1 MLNKKSRY
9 LLITI
14 LVFLSIAFDQIS
26 KIWVRNNFESYS
38 EKSIIG
44 DVFTLIKVENTGA
57 FLGMGSELSEIPRIL
72 LLIILPVIVLISIT
86 LYTYIDKS
94 LDKLSIIGFS
104 LIIGGGIA
112 NIFDRI
118 VFGSVTD
125 FLYINLGGIFKTG
138 IFNIADL
145 SVTTGM
151 ILLSLVVILYVASGG
166 LRAVA
171 YVDTMQCILLAGGII
186 VLGVITLSYLGGF
199 SNLIEGIAVLSQ
211 ADTKLTKE
219 GYSHY
224 VAIPGMIQFVDAGS
238 KAIGGPWTGIMIL
251 TYMFAL
257 MGIQSAP
264 AFTMW
269 AFSNQSPK
277 PFAPQQVWAS
287 AFGIGAILF
296 VFTAVQGLSLI
307 HI

>member
-9 LLITI
+9 LLITM

-125 FLYINLGGIFKTG
+125 FLYINLGGIFKTWN
-138 IFNIADL
+138 F
-145 SVTTGM
+145 
-151 ILLSLVVILYVASGG
+151 
-166 LRAVA
+166 
-171 YVDTMQCILLAGGII
+171 
-186 VLGVITLSYLGGF
+186 
-199 SNLIEGIAVLSQ
+199 
-211 ADTKLTKE
+211 
-219 GYSHY
+219 
-224 VAIPGMIQFVDAGS
+224 
-238 KAIGGPWTGIMIL
+238 
-251 TYMFAL
+251 
-257 MGIQSAP
+257 
-264 AFTMW
+264 
-269 AFSNQSPK
+269 
-277 PFAPQQVWAS
+277 
-287 AFGIGAILF
+287 
-296 VFTAVQGLSLI
+296 
-307 HI
+307 

>member
-14 LVFLSIAFDQIS
+14 LVFLSIALDQIS

-151 ILLSLVVILYVASGG
+151 ILILISSFK
-166 LRAVA
+166 RR
-171 YVDTMQCILLAGGII
+171 
-186 VLGVITLSYLGGF
+186 
-199 SNLIEGIAVLSQ
+199 N
-211 ADTKLTKE
+211 
-219 GYSHY
+219 
-224 VAIPGMIQFVDAGS
+224 
-238 KAIGGPWTGIMIL
+238 
-251 TYMFAL
+251 
-257 MGIQSAP
+257 
-264 AFTMW
+264 
-269 AFSNQSPK
+269 
-277 PFAPQQVWAS
+277 
-287 AFGIGAILF
+287 
-296 VFTAVQGLSLI
+296 
-307 HI
+307 

>member
-14 LVFLSIAFDQIS
+14 LVFLSIALDQIS
-26 KIWVRNNFESYS
+26 KIWVRNNFENYS

-151 ILLSLVVILYVASGG
+151 IIILISSFK
-166 LRAVA
+166 R
-171 YVDTMQCILLAGGII
+171 
-186 VLGVITLSYLGGF
+186 
-199 SNLIEGIAVLSQ
+199 
-211 ADTKLTKE
+211 
-219 GYSHY
+219 
-224 VAIPGMIQFVDAGS
+224 
-238 KAIGGPWTGIMIL
+238 
-251 TYMFAL
+251 
-257 MGIQSAP
+257 
-264 AFTMW
+264 
-269 AFSNQSPK
+269 K
-277 PFAPQQVWAS
+277 P
-287 AFGIGAILF
+287 
-296 VFTAVQGLSLI
+296 
-307 HI
+307 

>member
-26 KIWVRNNFESYS
+26 KIWVRSNFESYS

-151 ILLSLVVILYVASGG
+151 ILILISSFK
-166 LRAVA
+166 R
-171 YVDTMQCILLAGGII
+171 
-186 VLGVITLSYLGGF
+186 
-199 SNLIEGIAVLSQ
+199 
-211 ADTKLTKE
+211 
-219 GYSHY
+219 
-224 VAIPGMIQFVDAGS
+224 
-238 KAIGGPWTGIMIL
+238 
-251 TYMFAL
+251 
-257 MGIQSAP
+257 
-264 AFTMW
+264 
-269 AFSNQSPK
+269 K
-277 PFAPQQVWAS
+277 P
-287 AFGIGAILF
+287 
-296 VFTAVQGLSLI
+296 
-307 HI
+307 

>member
-1 MLNKKSRY
+1 M
-9 LLITI
+9 

-86 LYTYIDKS
+86 LYTYIDKT

-151 ILLSLVVILYVASGG
+151 ILILISSFK
-166 LRAVA
+166 R
-171 YVDTMQCILLAGGII
+171 
-186 VLGVITLSYLGGF
+186 
-199 SNLIEGIAVLSQ
+199 
-211 ADTKLTKE
+211 
-219 GYSHY
+219 
-224 VAIPGMIQFVDAGS
+224 
-238 KAIGGPWTGIMIL
+238 
-251 TYMFAL
+251 
-257 MGIQSAP
+257 
-264 AFTMW
+264 
-269 AFSNQSPK
+269 K
-277 PFAPQQVWAS
+277 P
-287 AFGIGAILF
+287 
-296 VFTAVQGLSLI
+296 
-307 HI
+307 